1 MGAQTYSELIELLV
15 DNKYI
20 TSENLKEAF
29 LCVDRKYFIPK
40 KHQDKAYDNTP
51 IPIWHEQTISQPL
64 TVAFMLEQL
73 QVKKGMK
80 VLDVGSGSGWTTAIL
95 QELVGQQGKVIGV
108 ERIPELVEFSQ
119 KNLQK
124 VNSDASIIQAT
135 DALGYPSQ
143 APYDR
148 ILVSAAATKIPSELV
163 NQLADDGLLVIPV
176 NNNILTVDTKGKI
189 VNKHSGF
196 RFVPLIT

>member
-73 QVKKGMK
+73 QVKEGMK